1 MKADVQITALENVL
15 TNDREKRYN
24 FTRRQRNLMNV
35 LHRPVEIATHSGHL
49 AIPVRE
55 TLILESELE
64 TFSKIREG
72 TTVGACG
79 A

>member
-1 MKADVQITALENVL
+1 
-15 TNDREKRYN
+15 
-24 FTRRQRNLMNV
+24 MNV
-35 LHRPVEIATHSGHL
+35 LHRPVEIATHSGHW